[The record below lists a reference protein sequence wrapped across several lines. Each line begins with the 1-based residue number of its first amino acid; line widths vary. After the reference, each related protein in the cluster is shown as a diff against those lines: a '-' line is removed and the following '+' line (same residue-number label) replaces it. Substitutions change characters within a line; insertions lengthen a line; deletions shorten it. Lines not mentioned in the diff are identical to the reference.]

1 MFGRDFFR
9 EIYITNIEK
18 CTDLFGND
26 NRMNRDSIF
35 VEYFKFV
42 SEVLKVYKPDAFNG
56 DWQATKEE
64 QQDVKEML
72 EAIIDTIHYAKCKRG
87 KRK

>member
-1 MFGRDFFR
+1 MFERNFFR

-35 VEYFKFV
+35 VEYFKFA
-42 SEVLKVYKPDAFNG
+42 SEVLKVYQPDAFSG
-56 DWQATKEE
+56 DWQPTKDE

-72 EAIIDTIHYAKCKRG
+72 EAIIGTIHYAKCKRS
-87 KRK
+87 KK